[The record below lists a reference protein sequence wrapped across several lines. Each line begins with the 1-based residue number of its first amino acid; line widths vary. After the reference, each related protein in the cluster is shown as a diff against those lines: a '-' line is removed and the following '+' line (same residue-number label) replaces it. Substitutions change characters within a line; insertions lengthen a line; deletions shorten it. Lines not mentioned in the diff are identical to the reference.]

1 MVCSVDSNQE
11 EQFCH
16 KQADAEVLVDGVT
29 VTLEPTE
36 EAECE
41 DANQETNKG
50 QQDSNPCDH
59 IQKEVMDCITVLET
73 KKKERERKTL
83 SCLWG

>member
-1 MVCSVDSNQE
+1 MQKSREHCTGNWLVSSVDPNQE

-16 KQADAEVLVDGVT
+16 KQADAQVLVNCVT

-41 DANQETNKG
+41 DADQETNKG
-50 QQDSNPCDH
+50 QQDSDPRDH
-59 IQKEVMDCITVLET
+59 IQKKIVDCIA
-73 KKKERERKTL
+73 
-83 SCLWG
+83 

>member
-1 MVCSVDSNQE
+1 MVGSIDSNQE

-16 KQADAEVLVDGVT
+16 KQADAEVLVNGVT
-29 VTLEPTE
+29 VTLEATE

-50 QQDSNPCDH
+50 QQDANPRDH
-59 IQKEVMDCITVLET
+59 IQKKIMDRITVLET
-73 KKKERERKTL
+73 QKRL
-83 SCLWG
+83 SIAYVYEW